1 MGDGK
6 VHHEGPKATD
16 LENVRALNE
25 AFLTMLRRSPHA
37 RKHLFGLRSD
47 VARQLIELSPRRAAR
62 LAEVPF
68 LLFSFRERDEPF
80 WRPAFEVDT
89 TQDLFATAQQ
99 THGDVS
105 RLIDAGLGFI
115 WQLAKQNPY
124 VLRMLCGASV
134 HWCEQ
139 IAEHPLI
146 QILGFASSNHEMLV
160 IRLEKKTEVWLKLL
174 DAGVSD
180 LREVRRAAHISAL
193 QTVLTYTEEVAKT
206 AWASAACRTQTPIL
220 KVADKNAN

>member
-1 MGDGK
+1 M
-6 VHHEGPKATD
+6 HHEGPKATD

-37 RKHLFGLRSD
+37 RKHLLGLRND
-47 VARQLIELSPRRAAR
+47 VARKLLELNPRRAAR

-68 LLFSFRERDEPF
+68 LLFSFRERDETF

-89 TQDLFATAQQ
+89 TQDLFTTTHQ

-139 IAEHPLI
+139 LAEHPLI
-146 QILGFASSNHEMLV
+146 QILSFASSNHDMLV
-160 IRLEKKTEVWLKLL
+160 IRLERKTEVWLKLL
-174 DAGVSD
+174 DAGVCD

-193 QTVLTYTEEVAKT
+193 QTILTNKEEATSTV
-206 AWASAACRTQTPIL
+206 WASAACRTQIPIL
-220 KVADKNAN
+220 QVADKNAN

>member
-47 VARQLIELSPRRAAR
+47 VARQLIDLSPRRAAR

-80 WRPAFEVDT
+80 WRPAFDVDT
-89 TQDLFATAQQ
+89 TQDLFAPTPQM
-99 THGDVS
+99 HGDVS

-124 VLRMLCGASV
+124 VLRMVCGATV

-139 IAEHPLI
+139 VAEHPLI

-160 IRLEKKTEVWLKLL
+160 IRLERKTEVWLKLL

-193 QTVLTYTEEVAKT
+193 QTVLTSTEEVAGT
-206 AWASAACRTQTPIL
+206 AWASAACRTQIPIL
-220 KVADKNAN
+220 QVADKNAN

>member
-16 LENVRALNE
+16 LENVSALNE

-115 WQLAKQNPY
+115 WHLAKQNPY

-160 IRLEKKTEVWLKLL
+160 MRLEKKTEVWLKLL

>member
-47 VARQLIELSPRRAAR
+47 VARQLIDLSPRRAAR

-80 WRPAFEVDT
+80 WRPAFEMDT
-89 TQDLFATAQQ
+89 TQDLFATTQQ
-99 THGDVS
+99 MHGDVS

-139 IAEHPLI
+139 VAEHPLI
-146 QILGFASSNHEMLV
+146 QILVFASSNHEMLV

-193 QTVLTYTEEVAKT
+193 QTVLTSTEEVART
-206 AWASAACRTQTPIL
+206 AWASAACRTQIPIL
-220 KVADKNAN
+220 QVADKNAN

>member
-1 MGDGK
+1 

-37 RKHLFGLRSD
+37 RKHLFGLRGD
-47 VARQLIELSPRRAAR
+47 VARQLIKLSPRRAAR

-68 LLFSFRERDEPF
+68 LLFSFRECDEPF

-89 TQDLFATAQQ
+89 TQDLFATTQQ

-139 IAEHPLI
+139 VAEHPLI
-146 QILGFASSNHEMLV
+146 QILDFASSNHEMLV

-193 QTVLTYTEEVAKT
+193 QTVLTYADQVAKT
-206 AWASAACRTQTPIL
+206 AWASAACRTQAPIL
-220 KVADKNAN
+220 QVADKNAN